1 MQLYIQK
8 EESMVEKTL
17 KVYSEER
24 PWGEFRQYV
33 HNDVCTVKTLIVKVG
48 QGLSDQRHQ
57 NRTELWIFHTSGG
70 KVTLE
75 YPNGMKEVLEP
86 EIGSE
91 ILIPAGTWHMLE
103 CIESASASL
112 RVTEVSF
119 GNFDE
124 HDEERRFDR
133 YGRK

>member
-1 MQLYIQK
+1 MRINVYA
-8 EESMVEKTL
+8 EK
-17 KVYSEER
+17 R

-33 HNDVCTVKTLIVKVG
+33 YNQVCTVKTLIVNVG
-48 QGLSDQRHQ
+48 EGLSDQRHEK
-57 NRTELWIFHTSGG
+57 RAELWIFHTPGG

-75 YPNGMKEVLEP
+75 SDGNKKILKPA
-86 EIGSE
+86 IGSE

-103 CIESASASL
+103 CEVDAPAPL
-112 RVTEVSF
+112 RITEISF